1 MRASANLLALGLLA
15 LGLLLLPQLAA
26 TSARA
31 AEELDS
37 STRTEC
43 KGTRC
48 VGSCC
53 NQDGD
58 ALNCWQESVYTR
70 KAGEEVNWVCTKHH
84 HKCSWIHGPVPDAD
98 DKWNVLK
105 IEQ

>member
-1 MRASANLLALGLLA
+1 MRVATCLLALGLLA
-15 LGLLLLPQLAA
+15 LPQLTAP
-26 TSARA
+26 ARA
-31 AEELDS
+31 ADPLDDNAK
-37 STRTEC
+37 TEC

-48 VGSCC
+48 VGSYC

-58 ALNCWQESVYTR
+58 ATNCWQESVYIR
-70 KAGEEVNWVCTKHH
+70 KADEEVHWACTKHH
-84 HKCSWIHGPVPDAD
+84 HKCSWIRGPVPDSD